1 MERTRTLIAVLMTIS
16 MALGLPA
23 AVMADHLTA
32 PTGLVCTVVAGVIG
46 ADWDDLAGATKYSV
60 NVVATYD
67 TGVLGDPSDD
77 TTVDFDFG
85 TSDRTDG
92 APISQSDLDILLG
105 ALDVDFGAGLI
116 SPYDVQV
123 RVKGLHSGKGQ
134 GRQSNPF
141 SAFCDAV

>member
-1 MERTRTLIAVLMTIS
+1 
-16 MALGLPA
+16 
-23 AVMADHLTA
+23 MADDLTA
-32 PTGLVCTVVAGVIG
+32 PTGLLCPVVAGVID
-46 ADWDDLAGATKYSV
+46 ADWDDDLAGATKYSV

-67 TGVLGDPSDD
+67 TGVTGDSSDD

-92 APISQSDLDILLG
+92 APISQSDVDILLS
-105 ALDVDFGAGLI
+105 ALDVDFGAGLM

-134 GRQSNPF
+134 GRQNNPF